1 MSTSDKN
8 NATKPKKKPKLK
20 LTGKNG
26 NAWVLLG
33 EAARV
38 AKLNNIDFKPIQDE
52 AMSGDYDH
60 LLQTLMRY
68 FDVS

>member
-1 MSTSDKN
+1 MSTSDKT
-8 NATKPKKKPKLK
+8 NATKSNKKLKLK

-26 NAWVLLG
+26 NAFVLLA
-33 EAARV
+33 EASRV
-38 AKLNNIDFKPIQDE
+38 AKLNNIDFEPIQDE
-52 AMSGDYDH
+52 AMAGDYNH